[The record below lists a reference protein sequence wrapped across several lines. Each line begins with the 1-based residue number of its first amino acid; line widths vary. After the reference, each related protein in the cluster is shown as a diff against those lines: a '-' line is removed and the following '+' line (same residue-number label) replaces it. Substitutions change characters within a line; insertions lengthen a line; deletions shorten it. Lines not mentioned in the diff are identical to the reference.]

1 MSIPKELYR
10 FVEGALVWTATS
22 SDSDEAHGGETYISS
37 TIGRDEVEQKN
48 ELCRANLTVT
58 VSIDNEMGRRWLRNV
73 VDCVV
78 SLTVF
83 TKEDSNVVVAWKGRL
98 SAVKPEV
105 STIKLV
111 FESIFTSLRR
121 PGLRQR
127 YQRSCPHVLYGRGC
141 NLDKEDWAIT
151 GQVIDVQSTQVVM
164 PIAATYPDGYFT
176 AGMIEAPN
184 GTLRFITG
192 HSGQNLTLIRQLDDL
207 SESFAN
213 SGYGFNYGNFYGG
226 ISARIFPGCDRVKE
240 TCNSKFSN
248 LPNFGGF
255 PFIPLRNPFDGSS
268 IA

>member
-1 MSIPKELYR
+1 MKELYR
-10 FVEGALVWTATS
+10 FVEGSLVWTSTS
-22 SDSDEAHGGETYISS
+22 SDKDEVYNSETYTSKA
-37 TIGRDEVEQKN
+37 IGRNEVESKN
-48 ELCRANLTVT
+48 ELSRSNIEIS
-58 VSIDNEMGRRWLRNV
+58 VSIDDEMGRRWLKNV
-73 VDCVV
+73 VDSVV
-78 SLTVF
+78 TLTIF
-83 TKEDSNVVVAWKGRL
+83 SKEGSSVSVVWKGRL
-98 SAVKPEV
+98 SAVKPEISEIV
-105 STIKLV
+105 LV

-121 PGLRQR
+121 PGLRAR

-141 NLDKEDWAIT
+141 NLNKDDWAVSGIVT
-151 GQVIDVQSTQVVM
+151 NVQSTAVVM

-176 AGMIEAPN
+176 AGIIEAPN

-213 SGYGFNYGNFYGG
+213 SEYDFNYGNFYGG

-268 IA
+268 IV